1 MINQYAV
8 KHCLKYQ
15 KFVSGSLCACEEEL
29 IVVRV
34 AVDPERSPNT
44 KAVALDV
51 FNNMYTSATLFMEK
65 QGMNLTKFSSESQ
78 FVIPEETCYRGDING
93 GEYKLKEGNGAA
105 SISFRLEV
113 FFLL

>member
-1 MINQYAV
+1 MINQYAF

-34 AVDPERSPNT
+34 AVDPEKSPNT

-51 FNNMYTSATLFMEK
+51 FNNMYTSATSFMEK
-65 QGMNLTKFSSESQ
+65 QGMNLTNFSSEYH
-78 FVIPEETCYRGDING
+78 FVIPEEPCYRGVVKG
-93 GEYKLKEGNGAA
+93 GEYMLKEGNGQA

-113 FFLL
+113 C